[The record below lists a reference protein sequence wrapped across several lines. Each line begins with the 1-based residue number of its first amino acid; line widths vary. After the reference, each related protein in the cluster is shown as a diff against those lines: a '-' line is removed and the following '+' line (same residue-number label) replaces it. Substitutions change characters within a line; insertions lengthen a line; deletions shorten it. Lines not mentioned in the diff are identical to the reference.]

1 MTATTDTLPD
11 DPGTLKAMLLAERAR
26 AERLEAALFGLLKQP
41 EVPRIAKLPAHPEKL
56 RLGWVVYEEVG
67 MAVVN
72 DYAISRITVS

>member
-1 MTATTDTLPD
+1 MNRRDF
-11 DPGTLKAMLLAERAR
+11 LKSALGVGLASIAGGGI
-26 AERLEAALFGLLKQP
+26 LGLLKQP

-72 DYAISRITVS
+72 DYAISRIAVS